1 MKQGNKN
8 RNSPRLANA
17 IRRAIAYASLHSSL
31 WYVYHSDDLGRLIY
45 EIAYKADKYDVLNAL
60 CSGTQQN
67 VVTFARGDIR
77 HKKKRGGL
85 LETILSLI
93 AVFIILTLFVKIGY

>member
-1 MKQGNKN
+1 MKQRNKK

-17 IRRAIAYASLHSSL
+17 IRRAIAYASLRSSW
-31 WYVYHSDDLGRLIY
+31 WYAYNSDDLGMLIY

-77 HKKKRGGL
+77 HKRKRFGF
-85 LETILSLI
+85 LETILALMVI
-93 AVFIILTLFVKIGY
+93 CIILTLLFSI